1 MKRTYYY
8 AIYFLSCCI
17 FTSSCDFDDPAFI
30 EPVSSFSLN
39 KSDVEV
45 FEILTLTNEGQ
56 GQFYAV
62 FTGDAGH
69 RFSRRDSGDVGFKTD
84 VNGNF
89 TYSYAEAGTYTLT
102 FVATGYRLETG
113 EKVEKISEATITVTD
128 PDISSIEMTRFEIV
142 NSAVNNN
149 KFLDPITF
157 LFKDY
162 RKTADTIDQEN
173 LKIGIS
179 FYRPTRMGEIRGGGF
194 NSFQLPADINI
205 IPDIQLSIP
214 SRTVQ
219 LEIDGTDAFVSGQT
233 RIIHDTEDDLRFQEK
248 SYTIVNQQGQR
259 KSYTVCPM
267 IIPEFSS
274 FSVEGQSG
282 LLNLSAG
289 AYTEFFVQI
298 DVPDGT
304 DVSNISPEWSLLDA
318 ENIEVFVNGELQTSG
333 QSPQD
338 FTNPVIY
345 TLVYSQPKDVNDTY
359 DGVFVSR
366 SQV

>member
-1 MKRTYYY
+1 
-8 AIYFLSCCI
+8 
-17 FTSSCDFDDPAFI
+17 
-30 EPVSSFSLN
+30 
-39 KSDVEV
+39 
-45 FEILTLTNEGQ
+45 
-56 GQFYAV
+56 
-62 FTGDAGH
+62 
-69 RFSRRDSGDVGFKTD
+69 
-84 VNGNF
+84 
-89 TYSYAEAGTYTLT
+89 
-102 FVATGYRLETG
+102 
-113 EKVEKISEATITVTD
+113 
-128 PDISSIEMTRFEIV
+128 MTRFEVV

-179 FYRPTRMGEIRGGGF
+179 FYRPTRMGEIKGGGF

-219 LEIDGTDAFVSGQT
+219 LEIDGTDDFVSGQT
-233 RIIHDTEDDLRFQEK
+233 RITHDTEDDLRFQEK

-274 FSVEGQSG
+274 FGVGGQSS

-304 DVSNISPEWSLLDA
+304 DVSNISPEWSLFDA
-318 ENIEVFVNGELQTSG
+318 ENIEVLVNGEIQTSG

-338 FTNPVIY
+338 FTNPVTY
-345 TLVYSQPKDVNDTY
+345 TLVYTQPKDANDTY
-359 DGVFVSR
+359 EGVFVSR
-366 SQV
+366 SQVIITLE